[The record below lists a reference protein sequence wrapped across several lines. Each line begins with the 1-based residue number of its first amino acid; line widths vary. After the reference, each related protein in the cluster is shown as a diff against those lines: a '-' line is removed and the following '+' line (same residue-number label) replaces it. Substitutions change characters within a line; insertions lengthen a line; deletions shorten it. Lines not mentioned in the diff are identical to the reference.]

1 MANLTLKMMMA
12 YNDGN
17 IISRI
22 KSSLIANTLFDS
34 SGGTVT
40 EAEQKQI
47 LEYIMERYANM
58 RGTFFA
64 RHLKCKSGDILA
76 KRVKNQPTRTKV
88 LHAAHCTKVANST
101 KGSNYSNEDSD
112 DDECNDEF
120 EIDATP
126 GHQSL
131 WESAAN
137 SVVELAD
144 KEEERQR
151 Q

>member
-1 MANLTLKMMMA
+1 MLVFRLLLSIGGNLGKQIYCTSKQYYDFICFMESVYLANLTLKMMMA

-76 KRVKNQPTRTKV
+76 KRVENQPTRTKV
-88 LHAAHCTKVANST
+88 LHAAHCNQS
-101 KGSNYSNEDSD
+101 
-112 DDECNDEF
+112 CEF
-120 EIDATP
+120 NKRE
-126 GHQSL
+126 QL
-131 WESAAN
+131 F
-137 SVVELAD
+137 
-144 KEEERQR
+144 QR
-151 Q
+151 GQ